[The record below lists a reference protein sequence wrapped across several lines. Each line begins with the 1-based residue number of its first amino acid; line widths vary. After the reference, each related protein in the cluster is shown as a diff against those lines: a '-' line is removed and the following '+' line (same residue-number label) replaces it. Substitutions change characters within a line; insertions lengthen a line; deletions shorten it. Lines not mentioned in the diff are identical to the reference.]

1 MRSWVPNMNVNSTK
15 ADTMRLENKEA
26 LHSRLRKMV
35 EAAKKPLKRSTNE
48 QVFQQKLE
56 SHLHDVKMKKPWR
69 TPGVHTELRHR
80 HVDNRDVL
88 AGIDPTA
95 MRMYMGLITGM
106 GYRQQARLASNVF
119 HMSKHLEKLST
130 VNEQLAAIRPTT
142 QADMDQAT
150 TPASHSSP

>member
-1 MRSWVPNMNVNSTK
+1 MNVHSTK
-15 ADTMRLENKEA
+15 FNPSRLNNKEA
-26 LHSRLRKMV
+26 LHHQLRKVV
-35 EAAKKPLKRSTNE
+35 EAANKSLRRPTNE

-56 SHLHDVKMKKPWR
+56 SHLHDVKKNKPWR
-69 TPGVHTELRHR
+69 TPGVHSELRHR
-80 HVDNRDVL
+80 HMDNRDVL

-119 HMSKHLEKLST
+119 QMSKHLEALSK

-142 QADMDQAT
+142 QAGAAQAMMPT
-150 TPASHSSP
+150 IGSRL